1 MKRKSFVFWLCAL
14 LFLQLFSLYAES
26 SSTLVLQE
34 LKKELLSMGS
44 EVQMLKNLQ
53 SEQNSVLARWQGK
66 CETLEVQL
74 KAALQELEN
83 SSKSTIEL
91 QSMVQKLRQEL
102 QSLKAEFQDVCKL
115 LKKQKRKTFLWRTIA
130 IVMSGAALTEGTI
143 LLLNK

>member
-1 MKRKSFVFWLCAL
+1 MKRKSFVFWLYAL

-34 LKKELLSMGS
+34 LKKELLSMRS

-53 SEQNSVLARWQGK
+53 SEHNSVLARWQSK